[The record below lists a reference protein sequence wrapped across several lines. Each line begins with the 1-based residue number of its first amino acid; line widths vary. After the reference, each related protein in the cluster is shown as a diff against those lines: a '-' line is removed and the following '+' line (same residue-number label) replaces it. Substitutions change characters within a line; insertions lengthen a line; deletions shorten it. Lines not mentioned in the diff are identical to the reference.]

1 MPALTGSK
9 TRDAHRVPPTA
20 AAAPA
25 GYRMTPGIGPLVRT
39 DVVDVYVFRRVPAR
53 RGVAVRKRADGS
65 PTKRGAARV
74 EFLQVLRSS
83 EPLALTWHPVMGHIE
98 AGETAAECAV
108 REIEEELGISVSL
121 RTDARTRSPAASAK
135 DSGRVGLAAVEG
147 FWALEQ
153 VHPFY
158 IAAINMIVMS
168 PRFALEVNADWTP
181 RLNEEHGEFRW
192 IDASRAENAF
202 MWPGQAAACDEVMKY
217 IVNPRSLARERL
229 RIEVC

>member
-1 MPALTGSK
+1 MARPKK
-9 TRDAHRVPPTA
+9 TNEAHRAPPTV

-25 GYRMTPGIGPLVRT
+25 GYRMTPGIGPLMRT

-53 RGVAVRKRADGS
+53 RGVAAGKDAGGS
-65 PTKRGAARV
+65 AAKRGATRV

-83 EPLALTWHPVMGHIE
+83 EPLAHTWHPVMGHIE
-98 AGETAAECAV
+98 AGETAVECAM

-121 RTDARTRSPAASAK
+121 RSDAPTRSPGAGTTNSRR
-135 DSGRVGLAAVEG
+135 GGLAAVEG

-168 PRFALEVNADWTP
+168 PRFALEVNAEWTP

-192 IDASRAENAF
+192 IDASRVTEAF
-202 MWPGQAAACDEVMKY
+202 MWPGQAAACDEVIKY
-217 IVNPRSLARERL
+217 IVNPRSLARDRL
-229 RIEVC
+229 RITLC